1 MPEQVRHDDWE
12 MALVNKQFQVLGP
25 VLRYPALPSLLLGAL
40 SAAGFAPF
48 DLWPVTLLCF
58 AAWMWLVHDAPGLKP
73 ALLRGWLFGLGQFA
87 VGNNWLQHPFAFQD
101 AMPQWL
107 GYVGVVVASCYLA
120 IYPMLAAGLAWRFAS
135 PRSTGDRQ
143 SVPGAGYMLVFGA
156 AWIVTEWLRGT
167 MLGGY
172 PWNPLGV
179 IWLSL
184 PRIAGVA
191 AQIGTYA
198 LSGVTILVAGSICLL
213 AWRRWKLAAAMVLIL
228 GLVAMTHAP
237 TRADR
242 RQFAHV
248 RVVQPNL
255 GEEER
260 PTPFYAENNLRALEA
275 LAGRPGA
282 NPRLIV
288 WPEGALR
295 YSIEDGYPVQY
306 YEGTAPFA
314 VRQRIAA
321 KLGPHDIVLAGGNGL
336 QFDARGDLKSATNSI
351 FALDARGAILARYDK
366 AHLVPFGEYLP
377 FRPFMTALGLSRLVP
392 GDLDFAD
399 GLGPRTIALP
409 GFGDVGM
416 QICYEII
423 FSGHVTDPA
432 HRPAL
437 IFNPSN
443 DSWFGTWGPP
453 QHLAQAR
460 LRAIEEGIPII
471 RATPT
476 GISAVIDADGGLL
489 GTVPLR
495 TAGAIELPLP
505 AAHPPTLFSRLG
517 NWMAVITAALMLF
530 LAVAIRRV
538 AR

>member
-1 MPEQVRHDDWE
+1 LFEHPGRKLTGL
-12 MALVNKQFQVLGP
+12 AT
-25 VLRYPALPSLLLGAL
+25 RYPALLSLLLGAL
-40 SAAGFAPF
+40 SATGFAPF
-48 DLWPVTLLCF
+48 DLWPVTLACF

-73 ALLRGWLFGLGQFA
+73 ALLRGWLFGLGEFA
-87 VGNNWLQHPFAFQD
+87 IGNNWLQHPFVFQD

-107 GYVGVVVASCYLA
+107 GYVGVVLASCYLA
-120 IYPMLAAGLAWRFAS
+120 LYPMLAAGLAWRFAS
-135 PRSTGDRQ
+135 PRSAGDAQ
-143 SVPGAGYMLVFGA
+143 SAPGAGYMLVFGA

-179 IWLSL
+179 IWVQV
-184 PRIAGVA
+184 PAIAGA
-191 AQIGTYA
+191 AAFVGTYA
-198 LSGVTILVAGSICLL
+198 LSGLTMLAAGSLIL
-213 AWRRWKLAAAMVLIL
+213 AMRRRWGLIAAILSITVL
-228 GLVAMTHAP
+228 LVVSAFDIKITSP
-237 TRADR
+237 SLPKTYP
-242 RQFAHV
+242 FV
-248 RVVQPNL
+248 RVIQPNL

-275 LAGRPGA
+275 LAGTPGLH
-282 NPRLIV
+282 PRLIV

-295 YSIEDGYPVQY
+295 YSIEDGYPPQY
-306 YEGTAPFA
+306 YGGSAPLA
-314 VRQRIAA
+314 VRERIAA
-321 KLGPHDIVLAGGNGL
+321 KLGPRDILLAGGNGL
-336 QFDARGDLKSATNSI
+336 QFDERGDLSTATNSI
-351 FALDARGAILARYDK
+351 FALDARGTILARYDK

-377 FRPFMTALGLSRLVP
+377 LRPFMTAIGLSRLVP
-392 GDLDFAD
+392 GDVDFAD
-399 GLGPRTIALP
+399 GPGPRTISLP

-416 QICYEII
+416 QVCYEIV
-423 FSGHVTDPA
+423 FSGHITDPA

-476 GISAVIDADGGLL
+476 GISAVIDADGRLL
-489 GTVPLR
+489 ATVPLR
-495 TAGAIELPLP
+495 KAGAIELPIP
-505 AAHPPTLFSRLG
+505 QAHPPTLFARLG
-517 NWMAVITAALMLF
+517 NWMALLVAAAML
-530 LAVAIRRV
+530 LGAVAIRRS

>member
-1 MPEQVRHDDWE
+1 MVD
-12 MALVNKQFQVLGP
+12 KQFQVLGP
-25 VLRYPALPSLLLGAL
+25 ALRYPAFLSLLPGAL
-40 SAAGFAPF
+40 SAIGFAPF
-48 DLWPVTLLCF
+48 DVWPVTLGCF
-58 AAWMWLVHDAPGLKP
+58 AVWMWLVHDASGLKP

-107 GYVGVVVASCYLA
+107 GYVGVALASCYLA
-120 IYPMLAAGLAWRFAS
+120 IYPMLAAGLAWRLAS
-135 PRSTGDRQ
+135 PRSAGDTQ
-143 SVPGAGYMLVFGA
+143 GAPGASYVLVFGA

-179 IWLSL
+179 IWVPL
-184 PRIAGVA
+184 PRIAGLA

-198 LSGVTILVAGSICLL
+198 LSGGTILVAGGLGLL
-213 AWRRWKLAAAMVLIL
+213 AWRRWKLAAAMGLIL
-228 GLVAMTHAP
+228 GAVAITHAP
-237 TRADR
+237 TTPDK
-242 RQFAHV
+242 QQSAHV
-248 RVVQPNL
+248 RIIQPNL

-260 PTPFYAENNLRALEA
+260 PTPFYAENNLRAIEA
-275 LAGRPGA
+275 LVGKPGP

-295 YSIEDGYPVQY
+295 YSIEDGYPPQY
-306 YEGTAPFA
+306 YDGAAPFS

-321 KLGPHDIVLAGGNGL
+321 QLGPRDIVLAGGNGL
-336 QFDARGDLKSATNSI
+336 QFDARGDLSTATNSI

-377 FRPFMTALGLSRLVP
+377 LRPLMTALGLSRLVP
-392 GDLDFAD
+392 GDVDFAD
-399 GLGPRTIALP
+399 GPGPRTIPLP

-416 QICYEII
+416 QVCYEII
-423 FSGHVTDPA
+423 FSGHVADPA

-453 QHLAQAR
+453 QHLAQAQ
-460 LRAIEEGIPII
+460 LRAIEEGVPII

-476 GISAVIDADGGLL
+476 GISAVIDADGRLL
-489 GTVPLR
+489 ATVPMR
-495 TAGAIELPLP
+495 RAGAIEVPLP

-517 NWMAVITAALMLF
+517 NWMALITAALMLF
-530 LAVAIRRV
+530 LAVAIRRA

>member
-1 MPEQVRHDDWE
+1 
-12 MALVNKQFQVLGP
+12 LVDKQFQLLGP
-25 VLRYPALPSLLLGAL
+25 VLRYPALLSLLLGAI
-40 SAAGFAPF
+40 SATGFAPL
-48 DLWPVTLLCF
+48 DLWPVTLVCF
-58 AAWMWLVHDAPGLKP
+58 AAWMGLVHDAPGLKP

-87 VGNNWLQHPFAFQD
+87 VGNNWLQHPFVFQD

-107 GYVGVVVASCYLA
+107 GYVGVVLASCYLA
-120 IYPMLAAGLAWRFAS
+120 LYPMLAAGLAWRFAS
-135 PRSTGDRQ
+135 PRSAGDAR
-143 SVPGAGYMLVFGA
+143 SRPGVSFLLVFGA

-179 IWLSL
+179 IWVPL

-198 LSGVTILVAGSICLL
+198 LSGGTILVAGSLGLL
-213 AWRRWKLAAAMVLIL
+213 ASLRWKPAAAVAVVLVLI
-228 GLVAMTHAP
+228 AITHAP
-237 TRADR
+237 APRGTP
-242 RQFAHV
+242 QTAHV
-248 RVVQPNL
+248 RIIQPNL

-275 LAGRPGA
+275 LAGTPGP

-295 YSIEDGYPVQY
+295 YSVEDGYPPQY
-306 YEGTAPFA
+306 YEGAAPFL

-321 KLGPHDIVLAGGNGL
+321 KLGPHDMVLAGGNAL
-336 QFDARGDLKSATNSI
+336 QFDARGDLSTATNSI
-351 FALDARGAILARYDK
+351 FALDAHGTIRARYDK

-377 FRPFMTALGLSRLVP
+377 LRPLMTAIGLSRLVP
-392 GDLDFAD
+392 GDIDFAD
-399 GLGPRTIALP
+399 GPGPRTIALP

-460 LRAIEEGIPII
+460 LRAIEEGIPIL

-476 GISAVIDADGGLL
+476 GISAVIDADGRLL
-489 GTVPLR
+489 ATVPSR
-495 TAGAIELPLP
+495 KAGAIELPMP
-505 AAHPPTLFSRLG
+505 EAHPPTLFARLG
-517 NWMAVITAALMLF
+517 NWMALLVAAAML
-530 LAVAIRRV
+530 LAAVAIRRA